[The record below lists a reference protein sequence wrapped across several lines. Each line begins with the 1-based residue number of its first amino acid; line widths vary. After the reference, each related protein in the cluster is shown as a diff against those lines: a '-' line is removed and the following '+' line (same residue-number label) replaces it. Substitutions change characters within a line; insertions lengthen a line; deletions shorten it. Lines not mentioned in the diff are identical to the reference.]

1 MINFIKNK
9 KIIKFGL
16 MVLFASL
23 MQSCATV
30 AVKTPVTKTVHLT
43 KPSVPT
49 EVLDVYWAGFAF
61 LGDYSQRATRYPYTN
76 EIINKKKGGR
86 SIIDKS
92 LQSKLN
98 DFSADGFNLHTGT
111 TLGDLESGK
120 GLSMALGISY
130 EDIYVVPFG
139 GKYKAS
145 YEIGLNLVV
154 FDFIDKK
161 IITVYPLRFLRN
173 ELFNQRPTEE
183 DNKKVIRSLYAGD
196 EFNILQE
203 SVNRMN
209 TIVIRSSYGNYI
221 GVRSVK
227 RSNQASEKIPNDLLR
242 NAIIETQI
250 AQEFEGLLSKNSYT
264 PVVPFTKGE
273 AIGRNMRA
281 RFSNGKSFD
290 LILPEL
296 DYFVDIELRDF
307 EKKSRK
313 NYQGFS
319 SLVTIKAS
327 TGLGEVVNIKLSKN
341 GWVLNKMS
349 GNTKNAQWTLYEESL
364 SSLLS
369 DFTKQLAVSTSDWT
383 AKHSI
388 TKDANK
394 QMEAFRGLVR
404 KSQKSQ

>member
-221 GVRSVK
+221 GVRSVNM
-227 RSNQASEKIPNDLLR
+227 SNQAFEKIPNDLLR

-273 AIGRNMRA
+273 AIGRNMPT

>member
-1 MINFIKNK
+1 
-9 KIIKFGL
+9 
-16 MVLFASL
+16 
-23 MQSCATV
+23 
-30 AVKTPVTKTVHLT
+30 
-43 KPSVPT
+43 
-49 EVLDVYWAGFAF
+49 
-61 LGDYSQRATRYPYTN
+61 
-76 EIINKKKGGR
+76 
-86 SIIDKS
+86 
-92 LQSKLN
+92 
-98 DFSADGFNLHTGT
+98 
-111 TLGDLESGK
+111 
-120 GLSMALGISY
+120 
-130 EDIYVVPFG
+130 
-139 GKYKAS
+139 
-145 YEIGLNLVV
+145 
-154 FDFIDKK
+154 
-161 IITVYPLRFLRN
+161 
-173 ELFNQRPTEE
+173 
-183 DNKKVIRSLYAGD
+183 
-196 EFNILQE
+196 
-203 SVNRMN
+203 MN

-221 GVRSVK
+221 GVRSVNM
-227 RSNQASEKIPNDLLR
+227 SNQAFEKIPNDLLR

-273 AIGRNMRA
+273 AIGRNMPT

>member
-43 KPSVPT
+43 KSSVPT

-76 EIINKKKGGR
+76 EIINKKKGER

-221 GVRSVK
+221 GVRSVNM
-227 RSNQASEKIPNDLLR
+227 SNQAFEKIPNDLLR